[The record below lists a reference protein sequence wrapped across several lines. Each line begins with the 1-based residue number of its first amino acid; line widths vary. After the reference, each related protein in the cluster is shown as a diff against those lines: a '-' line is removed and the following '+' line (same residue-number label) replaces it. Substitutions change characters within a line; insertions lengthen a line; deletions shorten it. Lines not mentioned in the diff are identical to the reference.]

1 MDKMEQYQKLVWKQ
15 IRLRDMRRAY
25 DELKGVNAIES
36 IRCSRPQEYEEN
48 LFWALEQISGSPR
61 LIHQKPIKQYG
72 IYKDVQELVLKS
84 LMNEIHLLIMN
95 IERDAK
101 DLDMPGSSVKLETI
115 AFWPDVDPGESSQN
129 KAESPSKTDHP
140 AHYNNGSIECI
151 DAILSARGVEA
162 TKEFCICN
170 AMKYLW
176 RLGHKDDAKQEAEKA
191 KWYLEKYLSL

>member
-1 MDKMEQYQKLVWKQ
+1 
-15 IRLRDMRRAY
+15 MRKAY
-25 DELKGVNAIES
+25 DKLNGVNAIES
-36 IRCSRPQEYEEN
+36 IRCSCPQEYRDN
-48 LFWALEQISGSPR
+48 LFGALSQKSGSPR
-61 LIHQKPIKQYG
+61 LIHQKPKEQYG
-72 IYKDVQELVLKS
+72 IYKDVQELVLES
-84 LMNEIHLLIMN
+84 LMKEINILIMN
-95 IERDAK
+95 IEKDAK
-101 DLDMPGSSVKLETI
+101 DLDTLESVENLEDMSPIIPKIKL
-115 AFWPDVDPGESSQN
+115 GESVLN
-129 KAESPSKTDHP
+129 NAESPSNTDHP